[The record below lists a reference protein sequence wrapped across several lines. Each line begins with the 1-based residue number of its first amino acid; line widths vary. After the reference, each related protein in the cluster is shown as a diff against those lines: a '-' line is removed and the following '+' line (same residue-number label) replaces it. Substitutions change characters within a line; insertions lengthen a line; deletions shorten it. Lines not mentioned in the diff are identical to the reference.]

1 MMNESSTNILFQ
13 GGIMLSSVELFEHA
27 KDSAVRLREAYLEKY
42 GDPNNPLH
50 LDLVKLCS
58 KIGGEIELV
67 KNTSRYEDF
76 TELEARE
83 DGYFLVRLRVAD
95 HLSVPYE
102 SSFRLAFIIGDWLL
116 NFQSAEPGTACR
128 TYRET
133 VANNTASYTAAK
145 IFGWNLLLPA
155 DLFESVWWM
164 TECDLRKTVEA
175 FNLSTSAIMQR
186 AQQLSIP
193 LSKPKTT
200 LDEGGY

>member
-1 MMNESSTNILFQ
+1 
-13 GGIMLSSVELFEHA
+13 MLSSVELFEHA

-76 TELEARE
+76 TELEAKE
-83 DGYFLVRLRVAD
+83 GGYFLVRLHVAD
-95 HLSVPYE
+95 HLIVPYE
-102 SSFRLAFIIGDWLL
+102 SSFHLAFIIGDWLL
-116 NFQSAEPGTACR
+116 NFQSVEPDTECR

-133 VANNTASYTAAK
+133 VANKTAGYTAAK

-155 DLFESVWWM
+155 DLFESVWYAN
-164 TECDLRKTVEA
+164 ECNWGKVAEA
-175 FNLSTSAIMQR
+175 FNVSSNAAMQR
-186 AQQLSIP
+186 AQQLKLP
-193 LSKPKTT
+193 LSQPKTT

>member
-1 MMNESSTNILFQ
+1 MCTILTNL
-13 GGIMLSSVELFEHA
+13 VT
-27 KDSAVRLREAYLEKY
+27 VVY
-42 GDPNNPLH
+42 PNNPLR

-58 KIGGEIELV
+58 KIGAEIELV

-102 SSFRLAFIIGDWLL
+102 SSFRLAFIIGDWFL
-116 NFQSAEPGTACR
+116 NFQSAEPGTECR

-133 VANNTASYTAAK
+133 VANNTAGYTAAK

-164 TECDLRKTVEA
+164 TGCDLRKTVEA

-186 AQQLSIP
+186 AQQLNIP
-193 LSKPKTT
+193 LSMPKTT
-200 LDEGGY
+200 LDDEARY

>member
-1 MMNESSTNILFQ
+1 
-13 GGIMLSSVELFEHA
+13 MLSSVGLFEHA
-27 KDSAVRLREAYLEKY
+27 KDSAVRHREAYLEKY
-42 GDPNNPLH
+42 GDPANPLH

-83 DGYFLVRLRVAD
+83 DGYFLIRLRVAD
-95 HLSVPYE
+95 HLIVPYE
-102 SSFRLAFIIGDWLL
+102 SSFHLAFIIGDWLL

-133 VANNTASYTAAK
+133 VANNTAGYTAAK
-145 IFGWNLLLPA
+145 IFGWSLLLPA
-155 DLFESVWWM
+155 DLFESTWQI
-164 TECDLRKTVEA
+164 TGYDLRKTAEA

-186 AQQLSIP
+186 AQHLNIRLSAQ
-193 LSKPKTT
+193 KVMV
-200 LDEGGY
+200 DE

>member
-1 MMNESSTNILFQ
+1 
-13 GGIMLSSVELFEHA
+13 MLSSVELFEHA

-95 HLSVPYE
+95 HIIVPYE

-133 VANNTASYTAAK
+133 VANNTAGYTAEK

-164 TECDLRKTVEA
+164 TGCDLRKMVEA

-186 AQQLSIP
+186 AQQLSLP
-193 LSKPKTT
+193 LSMPKTT
-200 LDEGGY
+200 LDDGDS

>member
-1 MMNESSTNILFQ
+1 
-13 GGIMLSSVELFEHA
+13 MLSSVELFEHA

-42 GDPNNPLH
+42 GDPANPLR

-76 TELEARE
+76 TELEARA
-83 DGYFLVRLRVAD
+83 DRYFLVRLRVAD

-133 VANNTASYTAAK
+133 VANNTAGYTAAK

-155 DLFESVWWM
+155 DLFESTWQI
-164 TECDLRKTVEA
+164 TGCDLRETTKA
-175 FNLSTSAIMQR
+175 FNVSTNAVMTR
-186 AQQLSIP
+186 AQQLNIP
-193 LSKPKTT
+193 LSAPKVM
-200 LDEGGY
+200 

>member
-1 MMNESSTNILFQ
+1 
-13 GGIMLSSVELFEHA
+13 MLSSVELFEHA

-42 GDPNNPLH
+42 GDPANPLR

-76 TELEARE
+76 TELEARA
-83 DGYFLVRLRVAD
+83 DRYFLVRLRVAD

-116 NFQSAEPGTACR
+116 NFQSVEPGTECR

-133 VANNTASYTAAK
+133 VANNTAGYTAAK

-155 DLFESVWWM
+155 DLFESVWYAN
-164 TECDLRKTVEA
+164 ECNWGKVAEA
-175 FNLSTSAIMQR
+175 FNVSSNAAMQR
-186 AQQLSIP
+186 AQQLKLP
-193 LSKPKTT
+193 LSQPKTL
-200 LDEGGY
+200 LDNDE

>member
-1 MMNESSTNILFQ
+1 MRLHLCAYMMNESSTNILFQ
-13 GGIMLSSVELFEHA
+13 RGVMLSSVELFEHA

-42 GDPNNPLH
+42 GDPANPLR

-76 TELEARE
+76 TELEARA
-83 DGYFLVRLRVAD
+83 DRYFLVRLRVAD

-116 NFQSAEPGTACR
+116 NFQSAEPGTECR

-133 VANNTASYTAAK
+133 VANNTAGYTAAK

-155 DLFESVWWM
+155 DLFESV
-164 TECDLRKTVEA
+164 
-175 FNLSTSAIMQR
+175 
-186 AQQLSIP
+186 
-193 LSKPKTT
+193 
-200 LDEGGY
+200 

>member
-1 MMNESSTNILFQ
+1 
-13 GGIMLSSVELFEHA
+13 MLSSVELFEHA

-102 SSFRLAFIIGDWLL
+102 SSFHLAFIIGDWLL

-133 VANNTASYTAAK
+133 VANNTAGYTAAK

-155 DLFESVWWM
+155 DLFESTWWL
-164 TECDLRKTVEA
+164 TGCDLRKMVEA

-186 AQQLSIP
+186 AQQLNLP

-200 LDEGGY
+200 LDDEGRH